1 MNDGIKIT
9 ANYICKLETELEY
22 RMFAASFKSV
32 QGFCDSITVVYAP
45 NSSEPIP
52 ERLGKILETST
63 CVVAILHHTGPVT
76 SFAEIRNKALDTV
89 PENTFFYWIDA
100 DEVGFPEHLKAL
112 RARMVRFEKAYPGQL
127 TQVRTRFTHF
137 CISPRWFERMEPRN
151 TIMRKGKDTRW
162 EGSVHE
168 RVVGLP
174 EGLTLHTDY
183 TLHHYGYCK
192 AQEDVFKHWQHYAEL
207 EGDPNRYIN
216 EEVDGKTV
224 PYFREGERPTPN
236 HILEDRKKVL
246 VPYAGEYP
254 DISLLNYLE
263 SVCPHV

>member
-1 MNDGIKIT
+1 MNSGIKIV
-9 ANYICKLETELEY
+9 ANYICKLDTELEY
-22 RMFAASFKSV
+22 RLFEASFKSV

-45 NSSEPIP
+45 NNDSSIP

-63 CVVAILHHTGPVT
+63 CVVAILNYPGKVE
-76 SFAEIRNKALDTV
+76 SFAHIRNMGLETV
-89 PENTFFYWIDA
+89 PEGAFFYWIDA

-112 RARMVRFEKAYPGQL
+112 RTRMERFEQSLPGKL
-127 TQVRTRFTHF
+127 SQVRTRFTHF
-137 CISPRWFERMEPRN
+137 CINPRWFERMEPRN

-162 EGSVHE
+162 EGNVHE
-168 RVVGLP
+168 RVVGIP
-174 EGLTLHTDY
+174 EGLILSTDY

-192 AQEDVFKHWQHYAEL
+192 TQEDVFKHWQHYAEL

-216 EEVDGKTV
+216 EEVNGKTV
-224 PYFREGERPTPN
+224 PYFRPVDRPTPN

-254 DISLLNYLE
+254 DLSLLKYLE
-263 SVCPHV
+263 EVCPNV